1 MGARH
6 VLGVNESQ
14 AINQF
19 KINPR
24 LQRTRVEI
32 IRQGL
37 TLGTE
42 KPEYP
47 VIQNNSIRLPN
58 RAMPRNSN
66 FQQKK
71 RVPRFDAPSLMNVP
85 NPPALTKEAK

>member
-1 MGARH
+1 MARI
-6 VLGVNESQ
+6 VLGVNLSQ

-19 KINPR
+19 KINPK

-42 KPEYP
+42 LPEYP

-58 RAMPRNSN
+58 RAMPRNAN
-66 FQQKK
+66 FAQRK
-71 RVPRFDAPSLMNVP
+71 RVPRFDAASLLNVP
-85 NPPALTKEAK
+85 DPTALTKVEK